1 MRRRVL
7 SVHTVERG
15 VEVDGAG
22 KGVAGCHLD
31 TLQENPGT
39 ASGDAVCG
47 ESLDDL
53 IERAKDFVAAES
65 GRHLDTCFER
75 GDGAR
80 GPQGTRVEVA
90 EGAAAHGGRLAMNSG
105 GHDVTAFFVA
115 SHLAFSCLCSHDGY
129 TPLPLPR
136 RGGESGVHSF
146 Q

>member
-75 GDGAR
+75 GGWGAR
-80 GPQGTRVEVA
+80 
-90 EGAAAHGGRLAMNSG
+90 AARHARGS
-105 GHDVTAFFVA
+105 
-115 SHLAFSCLCSHDGY
+115 S
-129 TPLPLPR
+129 R
-136 RGGESGVHSF
+136 RRSRAWRATGNEF
-146 Q
+146 RWA